1 MTSSGGSAN
10 GPVLN
15 LGIIGLG
22 GGASQMLPAFARHSR
37 VSVTAAADIDQDQLD
52 KFRTQY
58 EGETFLSAEAIC
70 RSPSVDVVYIATPNK
85 FHSEHA

>member
-1 MTSSGGSAN
+1 MTSSEGSGG

-22 GGASQMLPAFARHSR
+22 GGASQMLPAFMRHSR

-58 EGETFLSAEAIC
+58 EGETFLNA
-70 RSPSVDVVYIATPNK
+70 
-85 FHSEHA
+85 

>member
-22 GGASQMLPAFARHSR
+22 GGASQMLPAFAPHSPVR
-37 VSVTAAADIDQDQLD
+37 VTAAADIDQGAVIWRYHIAQL
-52 KFRTQY
+52 RRIGQMP
-58 EGETFLSAEAIC
+58 APQVAQ
-70 RSPSVDVVYIATPNK
+70 RSL
-85 FHSEHA
+85 